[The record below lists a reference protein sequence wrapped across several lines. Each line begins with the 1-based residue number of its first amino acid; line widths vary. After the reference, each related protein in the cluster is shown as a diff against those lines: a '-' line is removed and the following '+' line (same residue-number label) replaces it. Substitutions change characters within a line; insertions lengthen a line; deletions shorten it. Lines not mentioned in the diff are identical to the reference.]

1 MHTPLPILRKRAE
14 VDLMHFAASSG
25 ADPEE
30 VWGTLMTAHNKP
42 EVLESSETG
51 DDLWESFLI
60 LRSAEKSALT
70 TFAS

>member
-1 MHTPLPILRKRAE
+1 MFTPLPILRKRAE

-30 VWGTLMTAHNKP
+30 VWGTLMTAQNKP
-42 EVLESSETG
+42 ESLEHSPAGEG
-51 DDLWESFLI
+51 LWESFLV
-60 LRSAEKSALT
+60 LRSAEKAALK

>member
-30 VWGTLMTAHNKP
+30 VWGTLMTAQSKP
-42 EVLESSETG
+42 EVLEHSEAG
-51 DDLWESFLI
+51 EGLWESFLV
-60 LRSAEKSALT
+60 LRSAEKAALT

>member
-1 MHTPLPILRKRAE
+1 
-14 VDLMHFAASSG
+14 MHFAASSG

-51 DDLWESFLI
+51 DDLWKSFLI